1 MQPDDDEP
9 RSGPWRAVPLEE
21 LRAHLL
27 AAAGPVTGRPVVL
40 AVDGR
45 SAGGKST
52 LARRLAQDRPGWCV
66 VHTDDV
72 AWWHSFFDW
81 DGPLAAAVL
90 EPARRGDAVAHRPP
104 AWDERGR
111 EGAVR
116 VPAGTRVLVVEGVG
130 SSRRSLAPL
139 VDVAVWVRT
148 PFEEVL
154 RREAARAAAGESTE
168 QLQREWMAAE
178 LPFLAAD
185 RPWSRAAVLVDGTAG
200 ATGDEVRVLTAR
212 APA

>member
-1 MQPDDDEP
+1 M
-9 RSGPWRAVPLEE
+9 
-21 LRAHLL
+21 L

-81 DGPLAAAVL
+81 DDLLATGVL
-90 EPARRGDAVAHRPP
+90 APARRGEAVAYRPP

-130 SSRRSLAPL
+130 SSRRALAPL
-139 VDVAVWVRT
+139 VDAAAWVST

-154 RREAARAAAGESTE
+154 RREAARAAAGRSTPR
-168 QLQREWMAAE
+168 LQRDWMAAE

-185 RPWSRAAVLVDGTAG
+185 RPWTRAAVLVDGTAG
-200 ATGDEVRVLTAR
+200 AAGDEVRVLTAP